1 MIGRIIIGIIAL
13 IAIFVIIGFLIK
25 IIASI
30 LIGLVALGIVVVG
43 GWWIYKRFVKN
54 RQV

>member
-1 MIGRIIIGIIAL
+1 MIGRIIIGIAAL
-13 IAIFVIIGFLIK
+13 IVLFVIIGFLIK

-30 LIGLVALGIVVVG
+30 LIGLVVLGIVVVG

-54 RQV
+54 G

>member
-13 IAIFVIIGFLIK
+13 IALFVIIGFLIK

-30 LIGLVALGIVVVG
+30 LIWLVVLGIVVVG
-43 GWWIYKRFVKN
+43 GWWIYKRFVRN
-54 RQV
+54 R

>member
-13 IAIFVIIGFLIK
+13 IVIFVVIGFLIK

-30 LIGLVALGIVVVG
+30 LIGLIVLAIVVVG
-43 GWWIYKRFVKN
+43 GWWIYKKFIKKG
-54 RQV
+54 

>member
-30 LIGLVALGIVVVG
+30 LMGLVVLGVVVVG
-43 GWWIYKRFVKN
+43 GWWVYKRFIKN
-54 RQV
+54 GQA